1 VQTDLLDSTKDEDM
15 AKWAGKLEDDIK
27 GFHLEVNF
35 EPCHD
40 TDTHSVTH
48 SVDV

>member
-1 VQTDLLDSTKDEDM
+1 M

-27 GFHLEVNF
+27 GFHLEVNL

-40 TDTHSVTH
+40 TDTRSVTH
-48 SVDV
+48 SVDIYVFVGARFREVS